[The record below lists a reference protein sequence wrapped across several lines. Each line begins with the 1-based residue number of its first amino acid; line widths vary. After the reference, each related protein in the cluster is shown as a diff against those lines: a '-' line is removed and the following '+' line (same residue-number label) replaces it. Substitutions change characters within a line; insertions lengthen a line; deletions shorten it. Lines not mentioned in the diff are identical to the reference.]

1 MWLLPLPLFFPFSG
15 CFLPFP
21 LQLLLPPFSS
31 DDYDYEVVR
40 RVPLVAASSLFIF
53 PPFPSEQ
60 SFHRRNT
67 KKGKGSSPLKG
78 VAACS
83 IYSPGHLKM
92 AVFMISDNF
101 MFLMVLCG
109 SNCQQDILCIVC
121 LADADKS
128 HLTHNRGN
136 SPSWEMENYIFDL
149 LAS

>member
-1 MWLLPLPLFFPFSG
+1 M
-15 CFLPFP
+15 
-21 LQLLLPPFSS
+21 
-31 DDYDYEVVR
+31 
-40 RVPLVAASSLFIF
+40 PLVAASSLFIF

-78 VAACS
+78 VAAYS

-92 AVFMISDNF
+92 AVFIISDNF

-149 LAS
+149 LACLYLSQTLGNVWAIHLEMFELYTWKCLGNTLGNV